1 MPVAS
6 GLSKLSLASTLVLG
20 VKAVGQLW
28 APYQD
33 QDVRSIGGSAGCR
46 EIDREVLDVQD
57 ASLPSRGYGGTM
69 VSDWRC
75 SPLPLHSAK
84 RRLSTSWRLCVPLQR
99 TKEEAVSAPASAV
112 PPLHTRVRVPW
123 RRVTSGPAPRL
134 VQCPEQ
140 SWPE

>member
-20 VKAVGQLW
+20 VKAVGRLW

-75 SPLPLHSAK
+75 SPLPLRSAK
-84 RRLSTSWRLCVPLQR
+84 RRLSFWRRLCVPLQR
-99 TKEEAVSAPASAV
+99 TKEEAVLALSSAV
-112 PPLHTRVRVPW
+112 PST
-123 RRVTSGPAPRL
+123 
-134 VQCPEQ
+134 
-140 SWPE
+140 